1 MGFFTWLRKRT
12 PSQTRRA
19 ARSFRPQ
26 LEVLEDRAVPA
37 TLTVNTTLDVL
48 GHDNGLLSL
57 RQAIIDA
64 NATPKADTIILP
76 AGTYTL
82 TRPGAGE
89 YQCLTGDLDISAP
102 LTINGAGAG
111 STVIDANGLDR
122 AIDVH
127 SCTVTLSGMTI
138 RGGRASSVVGQ
149 SSFLGEGGAIYN
161 SGTLTVT
168 NCVISD
174 NSASIAGGG
183 LYNGGTLTVNNSVLS
198 GNSSSKYGGG
208 IYNYGGSGGTV
219 TVINSTLSGN
229 HAVNG
234 GGAIW
239 NDYRAAVTLQGSST
253 LSGNS
258 AFNGAGVFNQS
269 GTLIVS
275 SCTFSS
281 NSASFEGGAIYN
293 AAAYYGAPT
302 GTVTIQQNSTLTG
315 NSAARAGGIYNA
327 ESGQVTIN
335 GSTLSNNTAT
345 YTGGG
350 ILDYGSVTVSG
361 STLTS
366 NSAGQA
372 GGGIML
378 GASYAIVTV
387 KNSSNITGNTAPV
400 GYGADV
406 DNLGVLYVDSS
417 SWNLI
422 GTVDGNPARPI

>member
-1 MGFFTWLRKRT
+1 MGFFTWLRRRT
-12 PSQTRRA
+12 SSQTKRA
-19 ARSFRPQ
+19 ARGFRPQ
-26 LEVLEDRAVPA
+26 LEVLEDRAVTA

-48 GHDNGLLSL
+48 GHDNGMLSL

-111 STVIDANGLDR
+111 STIIDANGLDR

-138 RGGRASSVVGQ
+138 RGGSASSVVGQ
-149 SSFLGEGGAIYN
+149 SSFLGEGGAILN

-174 NSASIAGGG
+174 NSASIGGGG
-183 LYNGGTLTVNNSVLS
+183 LYNGGTLKVNNSVLS
-198 GNSSSKYGGG
+198 GNSAGHYGGG
-208 IYNYGGSGGTV
+208 IYNYGGSHGTV

-229 HAVNG
+229 HAVNS

-239 NDYRAAVTLQGSST
+239 NDTYAAVTLQQGST

-258 AFNGAGVFNQS
+258 AFIGGGIFNQS
-269 GTLIVS
+269 GTVNVS

-293 AAAYYGAPT
+293 AAPYYGSPT
-302 GTVTIQQNSTLTG
+302 GTVTIQNNSTLTA
-315 NSAARAGGIYNA
+315 NSAARAGAIYNA
-327 ESGQVTIN
+327 NGGKLTID

-350 ILDYGSVTVSG
+350 ILDYGWLTVNG
-361 STLTS
+361 SNLTG

-378 GASYAIVTV
+378 GASYATVTV
-387 KNSSNITGNTAPV
+387 KNSSSITGNTAPA
-400 GYGADV
+400 GFGADV
-406 DNLGVLYVDSS
+406 DNLGVLYLDSTRRDTGSLNRLFNS
-417 SWNLI
+417 S
-422 GTVDGNPARPI
+422 A